1 MLGFNTAPEL
11 ERRKPQPLTWN
22 KILLARDGI
31 DSKASVTIYRAN
43 QEMEF
48 GAVFT
53 PENSR
58 EFNQEIIP
66 PETLETFGA
75 KEDAELT
82 GPNGRG
88 RALMVV
94 VKRGHQADI
103 SERDTGPYHPDDIR
117 YWSDGM
123 TWQEIKGML
132 TKSYR
137 KIR

>member
-1 MLGFNTAPEL
+1 ME
-11 ERRKPQPLTWN
+11 Q
-22 KILLARDGI
+22 ILLARDGI

-43 QEMEF
+43 QDMEF

-88 RALMVV
+88 RALLVV

-103 SERDTGPYHPDDIR
+103 SERDTGPYHLNDIR

-132 TKSYR
+132 TRSYR